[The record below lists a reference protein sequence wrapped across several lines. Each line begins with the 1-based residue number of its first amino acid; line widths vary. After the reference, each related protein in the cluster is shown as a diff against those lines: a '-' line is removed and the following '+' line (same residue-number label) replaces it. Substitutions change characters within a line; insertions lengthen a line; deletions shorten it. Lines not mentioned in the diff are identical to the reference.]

1 MRQWLKEAR
10 EKRNLTQQEVALQ
23 INITRQYYQQIEAGD
38 RQQKMDITLMTK
50 LSDCL
55 GVPITDIVQYE
66 QATT

>member
-55 GVPITDIVQYE
+55 GVPITDIVAYE
-66 QATT
+66 RSAT

>member
-10 EKRNLTQQEVALQ
+10 EKLNMSQQDVATK

-55 GVPITDIVQYE
+55 GVPITDIVE
-66 QATT
+66 HERAAT

>member
-10 EKRNLTQQEVALQ
+10 EKLNMSQQDVADK

-55 GVPITDIVQYE
+55 GVSITEIVAFE
-66 QATT
+66 QPT